1 MIDPSLIDPGE
12 QLIWQG
18 KPYPAR
24 YALRKAAYIF
34 PFGIF
39 FFVFSLFWI
48 HGAYIAKSNASN
60 QLGVQF
66 WMFGIPFVFVGA
78 CMVLAPAWHFFR
90 ATATT
95 YALTDRRAIMDV
107 SGPFPRR
114 TSIALTQMP
123 FVEVRGSADGP
134 GHVLFQEAT
143 PYYRSGAGMT
153 QRDGFIAIADAAKVG
168 EMLRGAIQRSTDARS
183 GRS

>member
-18 KPYPAR
+18 KPYAGR
-24 YALRKAAYIF
+24 SALRKAAYTF

-39 FFVFSLFWI
+39 FFGFSLFWI
-48 HGAYIAKSNASN
+48 HGAYMAQDKATS
-60 QLGVQF
+60 QF
-66 WMFGIPFVFVGA
+66 GFPFWLFGIPFVIVGA

-134 GHVLFQEAT
+134 GHVFFQEAT